1 MNNLTIF
8 NFISTWKGDKIKIL
22 KELEVPLGDNSSFQH
37 WKMLKE
43 IEISSLVNNIL
54 LVNLKQDFF
63 QTMAKQGIKSY
74 ILFCHFSYQRTISVT
89 KNADCRE
96 CEATQQQ
103 TGKSKDLSC
112 GSIWKPMWCKRKCCN
127 ILSRLELE
135 KNSVIGERPTL
146 IEQLKCCTLISGEVN
161 QFKFWSQLKWRTLLP

>member
-63 QTMAKQGIKSY
+63 QTMAKQGIKSISCFA
-74 ILFCHFSYQRTISVT
+74 ILVTNEQFQLPKTPIAESVRQHSN
-89 KNADCRE
+89 KQGSQKIYLAEVFGSQCDANANV
-96 CEATQQQ
+96 T
-103 TGKSKDLSC
+103 T
-112 GSIWKPMWCKRKCCN
+112 
-127 ILSRLELE
+127 
-135 KNSVIGERPTL
+135 
-146 IEQLKCCTLISGEVN
+146 
-161 QFKFWSQLKWRTLLP
+161 F

>member
-43 IEISSLVNNIL
+43 IEISSLVNN
-54 LVNLKQDFF
+54 
-63 QTMAKQGIKSY
+63 
-74 ILFCHFSYQRTISVT
+74 
-89 KNADCRE
+89 
-96 CEATQQQ
+96 EATQQQ

-112 GSIWKPMWCKRKCCN
+112 GSIWKPMWCKRKCYN